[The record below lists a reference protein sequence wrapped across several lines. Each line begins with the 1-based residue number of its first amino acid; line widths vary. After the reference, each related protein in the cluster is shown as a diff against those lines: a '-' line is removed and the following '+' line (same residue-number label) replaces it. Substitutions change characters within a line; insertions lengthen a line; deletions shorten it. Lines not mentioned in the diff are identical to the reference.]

1 MTVNG
6 MKNRLYFIFA
16 SCLFGTVP
24 GGHFH
29 CLALSFMLVVFGIV
43 RYFWLRKSMQA
54 EILMERLDKEKQEEI
69 SQMKIRFYVNIS
81 HELRTPLTLIV
92 APLQELLSRISGH
105 WEHEQLL
112 YIQRNTNRLLHLVN
126 QLMDYRRAELGIFEL
141 RLVSANAYKR
151 VLNSFMNY
159 ESLSKKKDI
168 DYNFYTELQD
178 KELLFDENY
187 LDLIVNNLLS
197 NAFKYTEEGESI
209 TVKLY
214 QEAGDLVL
222 QVTDTGIGI
231 PKEKQEKIFERFYQ
245 VESGREGSGIGL
257 SLVQRLVELH
267 HGRIELESEPGKGST
282 FSIYLPQD
290 KSVYSREELL
300 GGEENADNQRVYST
314 NAHDVYIG
322 DEEEADTESE
332 EDENTNKR
340 GTLLVVEDNK
350 ELRQYLVNGLS
361 GLFNMLEAEN
371 GQKALDILKE
381 KEVDLIVTDVMM
393 PVMDGA
399 KLCKLVKQNLRTCH
413 IPIYMLSAKADIKYQ
428 LEGLQVGADD
438 YIAKPFSM
446 AILKAKIMNMLRT
459 RHRIFEH
466 YSNTTEIEPEKLT
479 NNTMDEELLRKAIAV
494 IERNMDNVEFSTEQ
508 FAREMNMSRSNLHLK
523 LKAITGKSAIDFIH
537 KIRFNRACQ
546 LLQEGKYN
554 VSEISFMV
562 GYNTPSYFAA
572 RFKKYIGCLPTE
584 YGKK

>member
-1 MTVNG
+1 MEELSWRVN
-6 MKNRLYFIFA
+6 
-16 SCLFGTVP
+16 P
-24 GGHFH
+24 
-29 CLALSFMLVVFGIV
+29 
-43 RYFWLRKSMQA
+43 
-54 EILMERLDKEKQEEI
+54 EK
-69 SQMKIRFYVNIS
+69 V
-81 HELRTPLTLIV
+81 
-92 APLQELLSRISGH
+92 
-105 WEHEQLL
+105 
-112 YIQRNTNRLLHLVN
+112 
-126 QLMDYRRAELGIFEL
+126 
-141 RLVSANAYKR
+141 
-151 VLNSFMNY
+151 
-159 ESLSKKKDI
+159 
-168 DYNFYTELQD
+168 
-178 KELLFDENY
+178 
-187 LDLIVNNLLS
+187 
-197 NAFKYTEEGESI
+197 
-209 TVKLY
+209 
-214 QEAGDLVL
+214 
-222 QVTDTGIGI
+222 
-231 PKEKQEKIFERFYQ
+231 
-245 VESGREGSGIGL
+245 
-257 SLVQRLVELH
+257 
-267 HGRIELESEPGKGST
+267 
-282 FSIYLPQD
+282 LPQD

-523 LKAITGKSAIDFIH
+523 LQESQLSTLSTRYALTAHVSFCRKENTMFQKSV
-537 KIRFNRACQ
+537 
-546 LLQEGKYN
+546 LW
-554 VSEISFMV
+554 
-562 GYNTPSYFAA
+562 
-572 RFKKYIGCLPTE
+572 
-584 YGKK
+584 